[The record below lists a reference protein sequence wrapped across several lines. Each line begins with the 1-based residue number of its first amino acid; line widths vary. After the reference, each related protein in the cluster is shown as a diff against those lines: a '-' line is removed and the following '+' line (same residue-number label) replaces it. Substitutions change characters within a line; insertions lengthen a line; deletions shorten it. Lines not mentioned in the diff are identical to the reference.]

1 MTKIGV
7 LMFVLAVIGVAA
19 HFWNKKH
26 NERKGGKK

>member
-7 LMFVLAVIGVAA
+7 LMLVLAVIGTAA